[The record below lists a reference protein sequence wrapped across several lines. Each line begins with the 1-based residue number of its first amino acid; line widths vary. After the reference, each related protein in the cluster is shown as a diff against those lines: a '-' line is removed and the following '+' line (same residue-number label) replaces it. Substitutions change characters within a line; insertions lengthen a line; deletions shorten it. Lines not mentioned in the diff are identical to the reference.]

1 MARYRKIDPRIWN
14 DAKFSALSHEAQR
27 AFFFVL
33 THPAMTALGAFR
45 ITREGMAAELGLAG
59 KGFVEPFGE
68 LLGKGLVK
76 YDESAF
82 LLFVPNFL
90 KYNPPE
96 NPNVIKSWEGSID
109 YLPECPLL
117 AEVLAKASACAANT
131 DAGSKAF
138 AKTLGR
144 VYETLFERY
153 SKPLLKGMSKQEQ
166 EQEQE
171 QEQKIERADALSA
184 QAQAPASTPVRRR
197 KTSGVSSVEKPDEIP
212 EQVWSDWLQIRKA
225 KRLPLTKTAWDAML
239 VEAEKVGFTPAE
251 AVKHAVERGWAS
263 FKAQWVINEEE
274 EQKNKRSSSKTNG
287 LQEQFNNNPAYMEA
301 NGDWAFTE

>member
-59 KGFVEPFGE
+59 KGFTEPFEE
-68 LLGKGLVK
+68 LLAKGLVK

-109 YLPECPLL
+109 YLPECALL
-117 AEVLAKASACAANT
+117 VEVLAKANDCAGNT
-131 DAGSKAF
+131 DAGAKAF

-144 VYETLFERY
+144 VFETLSERY
-153 SKPLLKGMSKQEQ
+153 SKLFPKGMPKQEQ

-171 QEQKIERADALSA
+171 QELESTDVLST
-184 QAQAPASTPVRRR
+184 QAQAPASTQTKAKAKR
-197 KTSGVSSVEKPDEIP
+197 KSSMCSVDRPEDVSA
-212 EQVWSDWLQIRKA
+212 QVWSDWLQIRKA
-225 KRLPLTKTAWDAML
+225 KRLPLTQTAWDAML
-239 VEAEKVGFTPAE
+239 IEAEKVGYSAE
-251 AVKHAVERGWAS
+251 EMVRCCVEHGWAS
-263 FKAQWVINEEE
+263 FKAQWLINEQDKNERAAGMPPKANRPLQRQDLEDLEE
-274 EQKNKRSSSKTNG
+274 VP
-287 LQEQFNNNPAYMEA
+287 L
-301 NGDWAFTE
+301 